1 MRMHS
6 LLFLEFDFP
15 FLPSPPLPCCRFKV
29 HRHVSVCVKLMC
41 RATVRW
47 PSCECWEEW
56 EGEKEGEGRR
66 SGRRR
71 GQEGRGRGERRG
83 GGG

>member
-15 FLPSPPLPCCRFKV
+15 FLPSHPLPCCRFKV
-29 HRHVSVCVKLMC
+29 HRHVMVCVKLMC

-47 PSCECWEEW
+47 PSCECWEE
-56 EGEKEGEGRR
+56 GR
-66 SGRRR
+66 GRRR
-71 GQEGRGRGERRG
+71 GRERGRRGEGRTRRRG
-83 GGG
+83 RRREG